1 MDTGKFVNK
10 ITKKRPSLVSVNPPY
25 RSFSIIKKISTF
37 GIKFCVTMTGSFNKK
52 IFVVTIVLL
61 AVGLSLYFANSG
73 KPAEGGVPDV
83 VDFNFHVRPILSDRC
98 FKCHGPDAN
107 KREADLRLDTEEGA
121 YAALK
126 EDPSQHVIVPG
137 DPLNSALYAR
147 LISKDTAEQ
156 MPPPSSN
163 LALSKTEIEIIKKWI
178 AQGAKYKKHWSF
190 IAPTRPAVP
199 DVDEDLNPKNP
210 IDHFIFAKLDEVG
223 IEPNEEADRET
234 LLKRVSMDITG
245 LPPTVAMQEKFLKDK
260 SPDAY
265 EKIVD
270 ELLASK
276 HYGEKM
282 AIQWM
287 DLARYADSHG
297 YQDDG
302 YRTMWPWRDWVIH
315 AFNKNYPFSTFLTW
329 QIAGDLLPDPTKE
342 QLLATG
348 FNRNHKITQ
357 EGGIIDEEYRI
368 EYVTDRTNTF
378 GKAFMAITLE
388 CAKCHDHKYD
398 PVSQKEYYNMFAFFN
413 QVKEKGLV
421 GDIGLASKGDPPNMM
436 ITTEDVN
443 SVLNFINKKDTAG
456 VVVMIMK
463 DSLNIRPTRIL
474 NRGVYDQPTDTVDVA
489 TPAAILPFNT
499 AKYEKNRLGLAKWM
513 VAPENPLTARVFVN
527 RMWNELFGRGLV
539 KTSGDFGM
547 QGELPSH
554 PELLDWLSVEF
565 RESGWNTKK
574 LVRLIVTSSTYKQS
588 AKRSKSKYEI
598 DPDNKYF
605 SYYPRLR
612 LSAELQKDLVLSAA
626 GLLNPEVGG
635 PSVKPYQPKGVWE
648 STTSGRGELAKYI
661 QDKGDK
667 LYRRGL
673 YTFIK
678 RTAPPPALLIMDA
691 STRDQ
696 CEVTRTRTNT
706 PLQALVLMNDPQV
719 LEAARVLAQRTDNLA
734 LSDEQK
740 LEHCFR
746 LALCRKPT
754 AKEIKALNEY
764 YLKEKD
770 KFSKDKKMAT
780 SYLAAGEHTQIETKD
795 IAATAAL
802 MQVNQMLFNL
812 DETTIK

>member
-1 MDTGKFVNK
+1 MMMPSQINTTTRNK
-10 ITKKRPSLVSVNPPY
+10 VLV
-25 RSFSIIKKISTF
+25 IS
-37 GIKFCVTMTGSFNKK
+37 
-52 IFVVTIVLL
+52 
-61 AVGLSLYFANSG
+61 AGLILIGLTLYFITSG
-73 KPAEGGVPDV
+73 KEEEGGVPDV

-107 KREADLRLDTEEGA
+107 KRQANLRLDTEEGA

-126 EDPSQHVIVPG
+126 EDPSKHVIVPG
-137 DPLNSALYAR
+137 DPMQSALYAR
-147 LISKDTAEQ
+147 LINPDTAEV

-163 LALSKTEIEIIKKWI
+163 LSLTKNEIEIIKKWI

-190 IAPTRPAVP
+190 IAPARSKVP
-199 DVDEDLNPKNP
+199 EVDEDLNPRNP
-210 IDHFIFAKLDEVG
+210 IDHFIFTTLEKVG
-223 IEPNEEADRET
+223 LAPNAEAPKEA

-245 LPPTVAMQEKFLKDK
+245 LPPTIEQQERFLADK
-260 SPDAY
+260 SPNAY

-315 AFNKNYPFSTFLTW
+315 AFNSNYPYSQFLTW
-329 QIAGDLLPDPTKE
+329 QLAGDLLPNPSKE

-357 EGGIIDEEYRI
+357 EGGVIDEEYRI

-398 PVSQKEYYNMFAFFN
+398 PVSQKDYYSMFAFFDK
-413 QVKEKGLV
+413 VPEKGLV
-421 GDIGLASKGDPPNMM
+421 GTIDASFADPPNMK
-436 ITTEDVN
+436 ISTADV
-443 SVLNFINKKDTAG
+443 SSILSFINKKDTMD
-456 VVVMIMK
+456 VSVMIMK
-463 DSLNIRPTRIL
+463 DSLCIRETQLLR
-474 NRGVYDQPTDTVDVA
+474 RGMYDQKADTVQMA
-489 TPAAILPFNT
+489 TPASILAYNPRKF
-499 AKYEKNRLGLAKWM
+499 EQSRLGLAKWM
-513 VAPENPLTARVFVN
+513 IDPQNPLTARVYVN
-527 RMWNELFGRGLV
+527 RIWNELFGRGLV

-554 PELLDWLSVEF
+554 PELLDWLAVEF
-565 RESGWNTKK
+565 RESGWDIKK
-574 LVRLIVTSSTYKQS
+574 LIRLIVTSSTYRQS
-588 AKRSKSKYEI
+588 AQRASDKFQK
-598 DPDNKYF
+598 DPDNKYYSF
-605 SYYPRLR
+605 FPRLR
-612 LSAELQKDLVLSAA
+612 LSAELQRDLLLTAS
-626 GLLNPEVGG
+626 GILNPEIGG

-648 STTSGRGELAKYI
+648 ATTSGRGELAKYV

-673 YTFIK
+673 YNFIK

-696 CEVTRTRTNT
+696 CEVTRSRTNT
-706 PLQALVLMNDPQV
+706 PLQALVLMNDPQL
-719 LEAARVLAQRTDNLA
+719 LEAGRVLAQRTSNLN
-734 LSDEQK
+734 LSEDQK
-740 LEHCFR
+740 LDRLFR
-746 LALCRKPT
+746 LVLCRKASET
-754 AKEIKALNEY
+754 EMKMLKGY
-764 YLKEKD
+764 YLQEKN
-770 KFSKDKKMAT
+770 KFIQHKDRAEAFLK
-780 SYLAAGEHTQIETKD
+780 AGEFEQIKTKN
-795 IAATAAL
+795 IAETAAL
-802 MQVNQMLFNL
+802 MQVNQMIFNL
-812 DETTIK
+812 DETTVK